1 MFIYGFD
8 TCYFHI
14 IMSALVFNRQQHLN
28 LVTVINNNHGE
39 KIFLTG
45 FSSAMF
51 WRRIQPFKRQP
62 HKMVKHTQNSSSA
75 IADKLFECVWPFCGV
90 GA

>member
-45 FSSAMF
+45 FSSAIF
-51 WRRIQPFKRQP
+51 
-62 HKMVKHTQNSSSA
+62 
-75 IADKLFECVWPFCGV
+75 
-90 GA
+90 